1 MWLGLLFWLI
11 WPVALFWDE
20 WPLLFHYPAEFA
32 RELILRAEVLIPI
45 YGVMLANILFSA
57 VICVL
62 NSMSIRKFLGH
73 KNEWKKT
80 YLQPAIA
87 SAGMGLLA
95 AGVYYGLFALTR
107 RPFIALMIAVLLAV
121 AAYLILYVVVTG
133 TGEEEMRRFPMGG
146 KVVKILRIL
155 KIYR

>member
-1 MWLGLLFWLI
+1 MLTLLLLLFPGLG
-11 WPVALFWDE
+11 
-20 WPLLFHYPAEFA
+20 
-32 RELILRAEVLIPI
+32 I

-95 AGVYYGLFALTR
+95 AGVYYGPFRPDPPALYR
-107 RPFIALMIAVLLAV
+107 FDDRC
-121 AAYLILYVVVTG
+121 AAGGGRLPDSLCGGDRYRG
-133 TGEEEMRRFPMGG
+133 RGNEEIPHGRKSG
-146 KVVKILRIL
+146 
-155 KIYR
+155 